1 LELADVKWS
10 EISIHTTNEA
20 VEPISNILHEAGA
33 SGVVI
38 EDPFDLTKEREDQF
52 GEIYQLNPQD
62 YPEEGVII
70 KAYIP
75 VNSFL
80 AETVDEIKEAIN
92 GLILH
97 NIDIGLNKVSI
108 SEVNEE
114 EWATA
119 WKKYYHPVKISE
131 RFTIVPTWETYNPVT
146 SDELII
152 ELDPGM
158 AFGTGT
164 HPTTV
169 MCIQAL
175 ERTVQKGDKIIDV
188 GTGSGVL
195 SIAAA
200 MLGAEKV
207 EAFDLDQVA
216 VDSATMN
223 IELNHVQ
230 NVVHV
235 SQNNL
240 LEGVEE
246 TVDGIVANI
255 LAEVIVRF
263 TDDAAKIIKPG
274 GYFITSGI
282 IQQKKQD
289 VKEALQ
295 KSGFEITETL
305 LMEDWVALI
314 AKRVE

>member
-1 LELADVKWS
+1 MKWS
-10 EISIHTTNEA
+10 EICIHTTNEA
-20 VEPISNILHEAGA
+20 IEPISYILHEAGA

-38 EDPFDLTKEREDQF
+38 EDPFELIKEREDQF
-52 GEIYQLNPQD
+52 GEIYQLNPDD
-62 YPEEGVII
+62 YPQEGVMV
-70 KAYIP
+70 KAYLP

-80 AETVDEIKEAIN
+80 GETVDAIKESIN
-92 GLILH
+92 NLIIH
-97 NIDIGLNKVSI
+97 NIDIGINEVTI

-119 WKKYYHPVKISE
+119 WKKYYNPVKISE
-131 RFTIVPTWETYNPVT
+131 KFTIVPTWEEYTPVS

-175 ERTVQKGDKIIDV
+175 ERIVKNGDEVIDV

-200 MLGAEKV
+200 MLGAENIR
-207 EAFDLDQVA
+207 AFDLDEIA
-216 VDSATMN
+216 VTTARLN
-223 IELNHVQ
+223 IKLNKV
-230 NVVHV
+230 NNKVDV

-240 LEGVEE
+240 LDGVPEISAD
-246 TVDGIVANI
+246 VVVANI
-255 LAEVIVRF
+255 LAEVILRF
-263 TDDAAKIIKPG
+263 TDDVAKVVRPE
-274 GYFITSGI
+274 GYFIASGI
-282 IQQKKQD
+282 IQQKKEQVVD
-289 VKEALQ
+289 ALTAV
-295 KSGFEITETL
+295 GFSIAETI
-305 LMEDWVALI
+305 LMEDWVAII
-314 AKRVE
+314 AKKK

>member
-1 LELADVKWS
+1 MKWS
-10 EISIHTTNEA
+10 EFSIHTTNEA
-20 VEPISNILHEAGA
+20 IEPISHILHEAGA

-38 EDPFDLTKEREDQF
+38 EDPFELTKERQDQF
-52 GEIYQLNPQD
+52 GEIYQLNPDD
-62 YPEEGVII
+62 YPEEGVIV
-70 KAYIP
+70 KAYLP

-80 AETVDEIKEAIN
+80 GETVDAIKESIN
-92 GLILH
+92 NLIIH
-97 NIDIGLNKVSI
+97 NIDIGFNKVTI

-131 RFTIVPTWETYNPVT
+131 KVTIVPTWEIYTPVS

-175 ERTVQKGDKIIDV
+175 ERSVRPGDRVIDV

-200 MLGAEKV
+200 MLGAEDV
-207 EAFDLDQVA
+207 RAYDLDEVA
-216 VDSATMN
+216 VTSARLN
-223 IELNHVQ
+223 IKLNKVSDK
-230 NVVHV
+230 VTI

-240 LEGVEE
+240 LDGVEE
-246 TVDGIVANI
+246 NTADVVIANI
-255 LAEVIVRF
+255 LAEVILRF
-263 TDDAAKIIKPG
+263 TDDVARVVKPG
-274 GYFITSGI
+274 GIFIASGI
-282 IQQKKQD
+282 IQQKKDQ
-289 VKEALQ
+289 VKEGLVQ
-295 KSGFEITETL
+295 SGFEITETI
-305 LMEDWVALI
+305 LMEDWVAII
-314 AKRVE
+314 AKRV

>member
-1 LELADVKWS
+1 MKWS

-20 VEPISNILHEAGA
+20 VEPISHILHEAGA

-38 EDPFDLTKEREDQF
+38 EDPFELTKEREDQF
-52 GEIYQLNPQD
+52 GEIYQLNPDD
-62 YPEEGVII
+62 YPEEGVIV
-70 KAYIP
+70 KAYLP

-80 AETVDEIKEAIN
+80 GETVDAIKDSIN
-92 GLILH
+92 NLIIY
-97 NIDIGLNKVSI
+97 NIDIGLNKVTI

-119 WKKYYHPVKISE
+119 WKKYYNPVKISE
-131 RFTIVPTWETYNPVT
+131 KFTIVPTWEIYNAVS

-175 ERTVQKGDKIIDV
+175 ERAVKSGDRVIDV

-200 MLGAEKV
+200 MLGAV
-207 EAFDLDQVA
+207 DVRAYDLDQVA
-216 VDSATMN
+216 VTQAKLN
-223 IELNHVQ
+223 IKLNKV
-230 NVVHV
+230 NEVVSI

-240 LEGVEE
+240 LDGVEE
-246 TVDGIVANI
+246 NSADVVVANI
-255 LAEVIVRF
+255 LAEVILRF
-263 TDDAAKIIKPG
+263 TDDVAKVLKPDG
-274 GYFITSGI
+274 CFIASGI
-282 IQQKKQD
+282 IQQKKDQ
-289 VKEALQ
+289 VKDALVA
-295 KSGFEITETL
+295 SGFDIVETI

-314 AKRVE
+314 AKRV

>member
-1 LELADVKWS
+1 MKWS

-20 VEPISNILHEAGA
+20 IEPISNILHEAGA

-38 EDPFDLTKEREDQF
+38 EDPFELTKEREDQF
-52 GEIYQLNPQD
+52 GEIYQLNPED

-70 KAYIP
+70 KAYLP

-80 AETVDEIKEAIN
+80 GETAEAIKEAIN
-92 GLILH
+92 NLIIY
-97 NIDIGLNKVSI
+97 NIDIGINKVTI

-131 RFTIVPTWETYNPVT
+131 RFTIVPTWEEYEPVN

-175 ERTVQKGDKIIDV
+175 ERTVKSGDAIIDV

-200 MLGAEKV
+200 MLGAGGVRAYDLDEVAVRSARLNIKLNKVNEKV
-207 EAFDLDQVA
+207 TVA
-216 VDSATMN
+216 
-223 IELNHVQ
+223 
-230 NVVHV
+230 
-235 SQNNL
+235 QNNL
-240 LEGVEE
+240 LDEVEE
-246 TVDGIVANI
+246 NSADVVVANI
-255 LAEVIVRF
+255 LAEVILRF
-263 TDDAAKIIKPG
+263 TDDAARVIKPG
-274 GYFITSGI
+274 GCFIASGI
-282 IQQKKQD
+282 INAKKD
-289 VKEALQ
+289 LIKEDLIRA
-295 KSGFEITETL
+295 GFIIEETL
-305 LMEDWVALI
+305 VMEDWVAII
-314 AKRVE
+314 ARRK

>member
-1 LELADVKWS
+1 MKWS
-10 EISIHTTNEA
+10 EIAIHTTNEA
-20 VEPISNILHEAGA
+20 VEPVSNILHEAGA

-38 EDPFDLTKEREDQF
+38 EDPNDLFKERENIF
-52 GEIYQLNPQD
+52 GEIYQLNPAD
-62 YPEEGVII
+62 YPDEGVIV
-70 KAYIP
+70 KAYLP

-80 AETVDEIKEAIN
+80 GETVDAIKEAIN
-92 GLILH
+92 NLLLFD
-97 NIDIGLNKVSI
+97 IDLGRNSVSI
-108 SEVNEE
+108 SEVHEE

-119 WKKYYHPVKISE
+119 WKKYYNPVKISE
-131 RFTIVPTWETYNPVT
+131 RFTIVPTWEHYEPVS

-175 ERTVQKGDKIIDV
+175 ERTVKPGDTVVDV

-200 MLGAEKV
+200 KLAAKSVMAL
-207 EAFDLDQVA
+207 DLDEVA
-216 VDSATMN
+216 VASAK
-223 IELNHVQ
+223 LNVKL
-230 NVVHV
+230 NKVHSKVSV

-240 LEGVEE
+240 LDGVGESAD
-246 TVDGIVANI
+246 VVVANI

-263 TDDAAKIIKPG
+263 TDDVAKVVKPG
-274 GYFITSGI
+274 GYFIASGI
-282 IQQKKQD
+282 IGQKKQE
-289 VKEALQ
+289 VKDAIVA
-295 KSGFEITETL
+295 SGFTIEETI
-305 LMEDWVALI
+305 LMEDWVAII
-314 AKRVE
+314 AKRDQ

>member
-1 LELADVKWS
+1 MELVEMKWS

-20 VEPISNILHEAGA
+20 IEPISNILHEAGA

-38 EDPFDLTKEREDQF
+38 EDPFELSKERVDRF
-52 GEIYQLNPQD
+52 GEIYQLNPDD

-75 VNSFL
+75 INSFL
-80 AETVDEIKEAIN
+80 GETVEEIKDAIN
-92 GLILH
+92 NLILF
-97 NIDIGLNKVSI
+97 NIDIGKNNVTI

-119 WKKYYHPVKISE
+119 WKKYYNPVKISE
-131 RFTIVPTWETYNPVT
+131 RFTIVPTWEDYSPVS

-169 MCIQAL
+169 MCVQAL
-175 ERTVQKGDKIIDV
+175 ERTVSLGDTVIDV
-188 GTGSGVL
+188 GTGTGVL

-200 MLGAEKV
+200 LLGAKNV
-207 EAFDLDQVA
+207 TALDLDEVA
-216 VDSATMN
+216 VQSAILN
-223 IELNHVQ
+223 IKLNKVKEYV
-230 NVVHV
+230 NV

-240 LEGVEE
+240 L
-246 TVDGIVANI
+246 DGIEGPADIVVANI
-255 LAEVIVRF
+255 LAEVILRF
-263 TDDAAKIIKPG
+263 TDDVARVVKKD
-274 GYFITSGI
+274 GYFIASGI
-282 IQQKKQD
+282 IQQKKNQ
-289 VKEALQ
+289 VKEAIENA
-295 KSGFEITETL
+295 GFSIEETL
-305 LMEDWVALI
+305 VMEDWVALI
-314 AKRVE
+314 AKKK

>member
-1 LELADVKWS
+1 MENVKWS

-20 VEPISNILHEAGA
+20 IEPISNILHEAGA

-52 GEIYQLNPQD
+52 GEIYQLDPKD
-62 YPEEGVII
+62 YPVEGVII
-70 KAYIP
+70 KAYLP

-80 AETVDEIKEAIN
+80 GETVDGIKEAIN

-131 RFTIVPTWETYNPVT
+131 RFTIVPTWEEYTPVN

-175 ERTVQKGDKIIDV
+175 ERTVQRGDQIIDV

-200 MLGAEKV
+200 MLGASEIS
-207 EAFDLDQVA
+207 AFDLDQVA
-216 VDSATMN
+216 VTTAKMN
-223 IELNHVQ
+223 IKLNKVQ
-230 NVVHV
+230 NTVNV
-235 SQNNL
+235 SQKNL
-240 LEGVEE
+240 LDGVEGM
-246 TVDGIVANI
+246 VDGIVANI

-263 TDDAAKIIKPG
+263 TDDAARIVKKG
-274 GYFITSGI
+274 GYFIASGI

-289 VKEALQ
+289 VKDALN
-295 KSGFEITETL
+295 KSGFEIQETL

-314 AKRVE
+314 ARRV

>member
-20 VEPISNILHEAGA
+20 IEPISNILHEAGA

-38 EDPFDLTKEREDQF
+38 EDPFELAKEREDQF
-52 GEIYQLNPQD
+52 GEIYQLDPQD
-62 YPEEGVII
+62 YPDEGVII
-70 KAYIP
+70 KAYIH

-80 AETVDEIKEAIN
+80 AETVDGIKEAIN
-92 GLILH
+92 GLTLH
-97 NIDIGLNKVSI
+97 NIDIGKNKVSI
-108 SEVNEE
+108 IEVNEE
-114 EWATA
+114 DWATA

-131 RFTIVPTWETYNPVT
+131 RFTIVPTWEEYTPVN

-175 ERTVQKGDKIIDV
+175 ERTVQKGDRIIDV

-195 SIAAA
+195 SIAGAL
-200 MLGAEKV
+200 LGAEKIS
-207 EAFDLDQVA
+207 ALDLDQVA
-216 VDSATMN
+216 VTTAKMN
-223 IELNHVQ
+223 IELNQVQ
-230 NVVHV
+230 EIVEV

-240 LEGVEE
+240 LEGIVEP
-246 TVDGIVANI
+246 VDGIVANI

-263 TDDAAKIIKPG
+263 TDDAAKIVKKD
-274 GYFITSGI
+274 GYFIASGI

-289 VKEALQ
+289 VKDALT
-295 KSGFEITETL
+295 KAGFEITETL

-314 AKRVE
+314 AKKL

>member
-1 LELADVKWS
+1 MVDLKWS
-10 EISIHTTNEA
+10 EFSIHTTQEA

-38 EDPFDLTKEREDQF
+38 EDIADLVKERSTSL
-52 GEIYQLNPQD
+52 GEIYQLDPTD
-62 YPEEGVII
+62 YPEEGVVV
-70 KAYIP
+70 KAYLP

-80 AETVDEIKEAIN
+80 GETVDGIKVTIN
-92 GLILH
+92 NLLIYD
-97 NIDIGLNKVSI
+97 IDLGINKVSI

-131 RFTIVPTWETYNPVT
+131 KFTIVPTWEIYNPVS

-169 MCIQAL
+169 LCIQAL
-175 ERTVQKGDKIIDV
+175 EHTVQNGDTVIDV

-195 SIAAA
+195 SIAAGL
-200 MLGAEKV
+200 LGAKQIQ
-207 EAFDLDQVA
+207 ALDLDDVA
-216 VDSATMN
+216 VESARIN
-223 IELNHVQ
+223 CKLNKVQ
-230 NVVHV
+230 DVVTV

-240 LEGVEE
+240 L
-246 TVDGIVANI
+246 DGITGPADLVVSNI
-255 LAEVIVRF
+255 LAEIIVRF
-263 TDDAAKIIKPG
+263 IDEAYQVLKKDGT
-274 GYFITSGI
+274 FITSGI
-282 IQQKKQD
+282 IQNKKLE
-289 VKEALQ
+289 VKTALMNA
-295 KSGFEITETL
+295 GFIIEETMV
-305 LMEDWVALI
+305 MEDWVAFV
-314 AKRVE
+314 ARKK

>member
-1 LELADVKWS
+1 MKWS

-38 EDPFDLTKEREDQF
+38 EDPFELIKERRDQF
-52 GEIYQLNPQD
+52 GEIYQLNPDD

-70 KAYIP
+70 KAYLP
-75 VNSFL
+75 ENSFL
-80 AETVDEIKEAIN
+80 AENVEEIKEAIN
-92 GLILH
+92 NLVLY
-97 NIDIGLNKVSI
+97 NIDIGKNDVSI

-131 RFTIVPTWETYNPVT
+131 RFTIVPTWEDYTPVS

-175 ERTVQKGDKIIDV
+175 ERTVNAGDKVVDV

-207 EAFDLDQVA
+207 TALDLDEVA
-216 VDSATMN
+216 VNSARLN
-223 IELNHVQ
+223 IELNK
-230 NVVHV
+230 VHHAV
-235 SQNNL
+235 DVKQNNL
-240 LEGVEE
+240 LDGVEPGADI
-246 TVDGIVANI
+246 VVANI
-255 LAEVIVRF
+255 LAEVILRF
-263 TDDAAKIIKPG
+263 TDDVSSTVKQD
-274 GYFITSGI
+274 GYFIASGI
-282 IQQKKQD
+282 IQPKKQE
-289 VKEALQ
+289 VKEAMIDA
-295 KSGFEITETL
+295 GFEIAETL
-305 LMEDWVALI
+305 QMEDWVAI
-314 AKRVE
+314 IGKRK